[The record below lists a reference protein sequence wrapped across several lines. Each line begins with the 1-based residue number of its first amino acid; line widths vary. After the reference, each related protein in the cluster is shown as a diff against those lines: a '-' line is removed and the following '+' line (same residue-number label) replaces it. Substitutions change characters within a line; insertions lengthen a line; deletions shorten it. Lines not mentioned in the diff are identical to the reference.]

1 MLDDSV
7 TASDAELA
15 VEDEV
20 DPEVDDAPSIFD
32 GLLPVSSDE
41 SRSRP

>member
-1 MLDDSV
+1 V
-7 TASDAELA
+7 DAELA
-15 VEDEV
+15 VEDQV
-20 DPEVDDAPSIFD
+20 DPEVDDPPSIFD